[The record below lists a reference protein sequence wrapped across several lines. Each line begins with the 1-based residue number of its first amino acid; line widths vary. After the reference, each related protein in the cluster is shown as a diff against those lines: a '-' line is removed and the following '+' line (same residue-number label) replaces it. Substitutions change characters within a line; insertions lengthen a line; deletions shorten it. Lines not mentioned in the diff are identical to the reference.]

1 MNLHIPSSRHPA
13 ADGIA
18 DRSMR
23 VDGAI
28 KGNLSGSHI
37 VLGSNAEV
45 DGDIAAAAVTIH
57 GRFFGQ
63 IEAQSVNLCRNSIV
77 GGTIRYRT
85 LAIELGARFEGKLK
99 PIGSQD
105 ALPLGPALT

>member
-1 MNLHIPSSRHPA
+1 MNLHAPTSRQPATEGIP
-13 ADGIA
+13 

-23 VDGAI
+23 VDGTI

-45 DGDIAAAAVTIH
+45 DGDIAASAVTIH

-85 LAIELGARFEGKLK
+85 LAVELGARFEGKLK
-99 PIGSQD
+99 PIGGQD
-105 ALPLGPALT
+105 APPALT

>member
-1 MNLHIPSSRHPA
+1 MNIRAPSPHPPA
-13 ADGIA
+13 TELP
-18 DRSMR
+18 DRGMR
-23 VDGAI
+23 VDGTI

-37 VLGSNAEV
+37 VLGSHAEV

-63 IEAQSVNLCRNSIV
+63 IEAQSVNLCRNCNA

-85 LAIELGARFEGKLK
+85 LTVELGARFDGELK
-99 PIGSQD
+99 PISGHT
-105 ALPLGPALT
+105 AAP